1 MLKKDSGVLKI
12 TTEGLNFFM
21 MNSELSRK
29 SESHVLNFEID
40 TLSSLDD
47 GKMKDIIGKM
57 DGVSCVNLII
67 EDFLLNSFIYCGLTL
82 NEKNDVDGSVEEILK
97 GFFSV
102 EIEKFYYDYRLFREK
117 ELSFMVYMIERVF
130 LDRIKKQLS
139 KSGIKLG
146 LVEPLSSAVL
156 NLIFD
161 KFGEYRTRNILFI
174 HIGMKKTLIF
184 SVSRSNPQ
192 FYRIINEG
200 YGSDND
206 GRITKLLSIDFHSAD
221 GIDELSEFIVDGEN
235 DFAHLLKSI
244 SETIIGIGIHAGKRD
259 LFDGF

>member
-174 HIGMKKTLIF
+174 HI
-184 SVSRSNPQ
+184 
-192 FYRIINEG
+192 
-200 YGSDND
+200 
-206 GRITKLLSIDFHSAD
+206 
-221 GIDELSEFIVDGEN
+221 
-235 DFAHLLKSI
+235 
-244 SETIIGIGIHAGKRD
+244 
-259 LFDGF
+259 